1 MAAHLLDKGQES
13 STPHAMM
20 TLVKS
25 FRRAKSSS
33 VLPGHRRTVLP
44 VPSRRRAAAPVVP
57 VADAGPVAPVGLEL
71 VAADPAPPVAV
82 AREGGQG
89 LSRDGDMNLRLY
101 LREISETPLLTLSE
115 ESALAKR
122 IHKGDAAAREHM
134 IKANLRLVVKIA
146 KDYDGMGLPLLDMIN
161 EGNMGLMRAVDRFDP
176 AKGAKLSTY
185 AAWWI
190 KQSIK
195 RALANQGKTIRL
207 PVHLVDRVAKIRRVG
222 MRLHEDLGREATD
235 AEIADEMGMTR
246 ERVTELITASYRPA
260 SLDAPIGDDEDTR
273 FSDIVKDDT
282 VATAYEQL
290 EQHTRHDM
298 VLELVGRLD
307 AREVTIIRE
316 RFGIGGRT
324 EKTLEEIGQKFG
336 VTRERIRQLEAAAL
350 LKLRKLVERRE
361 AEVDLDL
368 VPFLQAA

>member
-1 MAAHLLDKGQES
+1 MNK
-13 STPHAMM
+13 MI
-20 TLVKS
+20 
-25 FRRAKSSS
+25 
-33 VLPGHRRTVLP
+33 RT
-44 VPSRRRAAAPVVP
+44 
-57 VADAGPVAPVGLEL
+57 
-71 VAADPAPPVAV
+71 
-82 AREGGQG
+82 
-89 LSRDGDMNLRLY
+89 
-101 LREISETPLLTLSE
+101 LLTLGAFAAGST
-115 ESALAKR
+115 ALLAQPALKL
-122 IHKGDAAAREHM
+122 ITVD
-134 IKANLRLVVKIA
+134 IA
-146 KDYDGMGLPLLDMIN
+146 KAYDGMVLPLLDMIN

-222 MRLHEDLGREATD
+222 MRLHEELGREATD
-235 AEIADEMGMTR
+235 GEIADEMGMTR

-260 SLDAPIGDDEDTR
+260 SLDAPIGDEEDTR
-273 FSDIVKDDT
+273 FSDIVKDDN

-290 EQHTRHDM
+290 EQQTRHDM
-298 VLELVGRLD
+298 VLEMVGRLE
-307 AREVTIIRE
+307 AREGTFFRE

-336 VTRERIRQLEAAAL
+336 VTRERIRQLESAAL

>member
-1 MAAHLLDKGQES
+1 
-13 STPHAMM
+13 MM

-25 FRRAKSSS
+25 FRRAKSSP
-33 VLPGHRRTVLP
+33 VVPVHRRTVLL

-101 LREISETPLLTLSE
+101 LREISETPLLTLPE
-115 ESALAKR
+115 ETALAMR
-122 IHKGDAAAREHM
+122 IHKGDASAREHM

-161 EGNMGLMRAVDRFDP
+161 EGNMGLMRAVDLFDP
-176 AKGAKLSTY
+176 SKGAKLSTY

-235 AEIADEMGMTR
+235 GEIADEMGMTR

-273 FSDIVKDDT
+273 FSDIVKDDN

-298 VLELVGRLD
+298 VLEMVGRLD
-307 AREVTIIRE
+307 AREVTIIRK